1 MFKLGDIV
9 VYGTDGIC
17 SILEETKREF
27 DGQTFEYFVLSP
39 LEKNADVIYVP
50 KNNEKILSK
59 MRHIISKSEAEELV
73 CNMPNEVMDWIDDDR
88 VRSQAFKDILLYG
101 TVLDLVSM
109 AHLLYLRQIQQLE
122 IGKKLHAQDE
132 RFLREAEKMLFEE
145 LSYILQLSQSEVIR
159 LLKINKTAEL

>member
-27 DGQTFEYFVLSP
+27 DGKTFEYFVLSP

-101 TVLDLVSM
+101 TILDLVSM
-109 AHLLYLRQIQQLE
+109 ANLLYLKQIQQLE

-132 RFLREAEKMLFEE
+132 RFLREAERMVFEE
-145 LSYILQLSQSEVIR
+145 FSYILQLSQSEVIR
-159 LLKINKTAEL
+159 LLKNKTAEL